1 MYGKLNNAPERS
13 ELHEAFVN
21 VPVHL
26 GHHAGD
32 LLPELVVCVALVDG
46 QPQAASVLAQL

>member
-1 MYGKLNNAPERS
+1 MDNAPDWS
-13 ELHEAFVN
+13 ELHEAFVSL
-21 VPVHL
+21 PVHL